1 MIGQLQTMAPNLSCA
16 LRECPMYT
24 VSMTFFSTTGMF
36 NTPSCNRISHWY
48 VEKFYEIMLFVLGLL
63 WEGTMELKASWWT
76 WLIGWLLFW
85 VEQISPLS
93 HSCSRCPCLACPST
107 IRQCII
113 DYTWGPTDS
122 TFLLVNCISFL
133 SLACC
138 QLLNYISC
146 AVLVIILRCTLVL
159 SMVFSEAI
167 PVWVGPPNFHA
178 EFWNWLLCKAQLQ
191 TSGACW

>member
-1 MIGQLQTMAPNLSCA
+1 MIGRLQTMAPNLSCA

-36 NTPSCNRISHWY
+36 NTPSCNKMSHWY
-48 VEKFYEIMLFVLGLL
+48 VEKFYEIMLSVLGLL

-93 HSCSRCPCLACPST
+93 YSCSRCPCLACPST
-107 IRQCII
+107 IRQCIV
-113 DYTWGPTDS
+113 DYTWGPTDL

-133 SLACC
+133 SLDCC

-146 AVLVIILRCTLVL
+146 AVLVIIFEMYFGLEYGFQWSHPCVSWASKFSCWVL
-159 SMVFSEAI
+159 ELAV
-167 PVWVGPPNFHA
+167 V
-178 EFWNWLLCKAQLQ
+178 
-191 TSGACW
+191 

>member
-36 NTPSCNRISHWY
+36 NTLSCNKLSHWY
-48 VEKFYEIMLFVLGLL
+48 VEKFYEIMLSVLGPL
-63 WEGTMELKASWWT
+63 WEVTMELKASWWT
-76 WLIGWLLFW
+76 WLIVWLLFW

-93 HSCSRCPCLACPST
+93 YSCSRCPCLACPST
-107 IRQCII
+107 IRQCIV
-113 DYTWGPTDS
+113 DYTWGPTEL

-133 SLACC
+133 SLDCC

-146 AVLVIILRCTLVL
+146 AVLVIIFEMYFGLEYGFQWSHPCVSWASKFSCWVL
-159 SMVFSEAI
+159 ELAV
-167 PVWVGPPNFHA
+167 V
-178 EFWNWLLCKAQLQ
+178 
-191 TSGACW
+191 